1 MENLKSETYGGY
13 EIIFGK
19 DFDRVYAKVDGINN
33 FKAQGKTKQEA
44 FDLIK
49 QLINRNEIKGIKRKI
64 LKVGDVSIIKDNIK
78 FSINQFGVLY
88 IYENDQ
94 WRAFIFSNTRRKL
107 EDKKVPCK
115 YGSGQCD
122 YVNVFESELEDY
134 LKKYLSNNGFL
145 TRRNQND
152 NEYYTSP
159 ENYKRIKGVVI
170 R

>member
-1 MENLKSETYGGY
+1 MELKSEKYGGY

-64 LKVGDVSIIKDNIK
+64 LKVGDVSIIRDNIK
-78 FSINQFGVLY
+78 FSLNQFGVLY

-94 WRAFIFSNTRRKL
+94 WKAFIFSNTRRKL
-107 EDKKVPCK
+107 ENKKVPCK
-115 YGSGQCD
+115 YGGGQCS
-122 YVNVFESELEDY
+122 YANVFENELEEY
-134 LKKYLSNNGFL
+134 LKKSLENLGFL
-145 TRRNQND
+145 TKPNRND
-152 NEYYTSP
+152 KEYYTSP
-159 ENYKRIKGVVI
+159 ENYKKI
-170 R
+170 RGIILK